1 MTFVNKL
8 EIQGIRSVGPNS
20 ENAVKIKFFRPFT
33 LITGE
38 NGAGKTTIIEALKY
52 ATSGV
57 MPPGAAVKGGWL
69 HHPKLE
75 PPKEQRVYALFDLHV
90 QSSSESNVSRVRVLF

>member
-75 PPKEQRVYALFDLHV
+75 PPKEQRVYAFIRFTRTV
-90 QSSSESNVSRVRVLF
+90 